1 MMKQMTLAYFL
12 DALLKFQ
19 LRKRRKVD
27 RREQNYLHSILKR
40 TDKIFVCCSVIG
52 RLGPSRSLL
61 GALLEGTA
69 GRMQCVLFRLANQNT
84 STANRGAK

>member
-1 MMKQMTLAYFL
+1 MKTPF
-12 DALLKFQ
+12 
-19 LRKRRKVD
+19 
-27 RREQNYLHSILKR
+27 SILTNANIAHKQ
-40 TDKIFVCCSVIG
+40 TKSSFIP

>member
-1 MMKQMTLAYFL
+1 MSTTYSCYTLHITYTITAILQLTNKYFGVRFNLMTLTVTL
-12 DALLKFQ
+12 
-19 LRKRRKVD
+19 V
-27 RREQNYLHSILKR
+27 
-40 TDKIFVCCSVIG
+40 

>member
-1 MMKQMTLAYFL
+1 MKMTQ
-12 DALLKFQ
+12 KSES
-19 LRKRRKVD
+19 RICH
-27 RREQNYLHSILKR
+27 NI
-40 TDKIFVCCSVIG
+40 INNMSV

>member
-1 MMKQMTLAYFL
+1 MQKTEVWYF
-12 DALLKFQ
+12 
-19 LRKRRKVD
+19 
-27 RREQNYLHSILKR
+27 
-40 TDKIFVCCSVIG
+40 T

-69 GRMQCVLFRLANQNT
+69 GRMQWVLFRLANQNT

>member
-1 MMKQMTLAYFL
+1 MASLFL
-12 DALLKFQ
+12 GFDL
-19 LRKRRKVD
+19 
-27 RREQNYLHSILKR
+27 E
-40 TDKIFVCCSVIG
+40 G

>member
-1 MMKQMTLAYFL
+1 MLVLFNWGEPERAPQFGGSSSSSAMHY
-12 DALLKFQ
+12 
-19 LRKRRKVD
+19 
-27 RREQNYLHSILKR
+27 
-40 TDKIFVCCSVIG
+40 

-61 GALLEGTA
+61 GALLEGTT

>member
-1 MMKQMTLAYFL
+1 MHKGELQQFIDTGTEHLGGITPP
-12 DALLKFQ
+12 KNVKKRGPN
-19 LRKRRKVD
+19 LR
-27 RREQNYLHSILKR
+27 
-40 TDKIFVCCSVIG
+40 G
-52 RLGPSRSLL
+52 GGPRLGPSRSFL

>member
-1 MMKQMTLAYFL
+1 MT
-12 DALLKFQ
+12 
-19 LRKRRKVD
+19 
-27 RREQNYLHSILKR
+27 
-40 TDKIFVCCSVIG
+40 